1 MTGTTL
7 HRTEHSLTVAASA
20 DELYAVV
27 ADVARWPAVFEP
39 TVAVRHLE
47 RVGRT
52 ERFQIWAEVNGHV
65 ITWRSTRVL
74 DAERGVITFHQEHSA
89 PPFDSMSGAWFFRAS
104 ADGGTEVVLR
114 HRFSVADPGALADAE
129 RALEANSTRELN
141 ALAGVVASGH
151 PVNDVTFSFTDAV
164 VLDRPVA
171 DAYAFVERAERWER
185 VLPHVTRV
193 VLDEPVRGVQHLE
206 MDTTVDGN
214 SHTTRSIRI
223 CRAPGWIAYKQRVT
237 PPLLAGHSGEWV
249 FEPHPEGTLAV
260 ARHTVTLRPE
270 AIPGLLGPGASVA
283 DARAHVREALGRNSR
298 ATLGHA
304 AAVASRAGT

>member
-1 MTGTTL
+1 MTGNTL
-7 HRTEHSLTVAASA
+7 HRTEHSLTIAAPA
-20 DELYAVV
+20 DELYSVV
-27 ADVARWPAVFEP
+27 ADVTRWPAVFEP

-52 ERFQIWAEVNGHV
+52 ERFQLWAEVNGQV
-65 ITWRSTRVL
+65 ATWRSTRVL
-74 DAERGVITFHQEHSA
+74 DADRGIIVFHQEHSA
-89 PPFDSMSGAWFFRAS
+89 PPFDRMSGAWLFRAS

-114 HRFSVADPGALADAE
+114 HRFSVADSEALEDAE
-129 RALEANSTRELN
+129 RALDANSTRELN

-151 PVNDVTFSFTDAV
+151 PVNDVTFSFTDTV

-171 DAYAFVERAERWER
+171 DAYAFIERAERWER

-193 VLDEPVRGVQHLE
+193 VLDEPVRHVQHLE
-206 MDTTVDGN
+206 MDTTVDG
-214 SHTTRSIRI
+214 SRHTTRSVRI

-237 PPLLAGHSGEWV
+237 PPLLAGHSGEWI
-249 FEPHPEGTLAV
+249 FEPHPRGTLAV
-260 ARHTVTLRPE
+260 AHHTVTLRPE

-298 ATLGHA
+298 ATLSHA
-304 AAVASRAGT
+304 AAVTTQAKA

>member
-7 HRTEHSLTVAASA
+7 HRTEHSLTIAAPT

-65 ITWRSTRVL
+65 VTWRSTRVL
-74 DAERGVITFHQEHSA
+74 DADRGVIAFHQEHSA
-89 PPFDSMSGAWFFRAS
+89 PPFDSMSGAWLFRAS

-114 HRFSVADPGALADAE
+114 HRFSVANSDALEDAE

-141 ALAGVVASGH
+141 ALAGLVASGH
-151 PVNDVTFSFTDAV
+151 PVNDVTFSFTDTV
-164 VLDRPVA
+164 VLDCPVA
-171 DAYAFVERAERWER
+171 DAYAFVERAEHWER
-185 VLPHVTRV
+185 ILPHVTRV
-193 VLDEPVRGVQHLE
+193 VLEEPARGVQHLE
-206 MDTTVDGN
+206 MDTTVGGS
-214 SHTTRSIRI
+214 SHTTRSVRI

-249 FEPHPEGTLAV
+249 FEPHPQGTLAV

-270 AIPGLLGPGASVA
+270 TIPGLLGPGASVA

-298 ATLGHA
+298 GTLVHA
-304 AAVASRAGT
+304 AAVTTQAKA